1 MIPARLHTG
10 DICVAVN
17 KNPAVASFRN
27 VTRPTQPLW
36 PVTDGDMHWSLIS
49 AMNLNYLS
57 LLDRETLIQI
67 LRTFDL
73 PGAHH
78 PQRARL
84 SRQKLDAIEKLETKP
99 VDRLFKGVPVRG
111 LATTLWIHPD
121 PFICEGEIYLLGTV
135 LSHFFALYA
144 SINSYHCLKII
155 NTESQE
161 SWEWQE
167 KMGQHALI

>member
-1 MIPARLHTG
+1 
-10 DICVAVN
+10 
-17 KNPAVASFRN
+17 
-27 VTRPTQPLW
+27 
-36 PVTDGDMHWSLIS
+36 
-49 AMNLNYLS
+49 
-57 LLDRETLIQI
+57 QI

-111 LATTLWIHPD
+111 LATTLWIRPD

>member
-1 MIPARLHTG
+1 TRLHTG

-17 KNPAVASFRN
+17 KNPAVASFQN
-27 VTRPTQPLW
+27 VTRPTQPLY

-73 PGAHH
+73 PGVHH

-99 VDRLFKGVPVRG
+99 VDRLFKGVSVRG
-111 LATTLWIHPD
+111 LATTLWIRPD
-121 PFICEGEIYLLGTV
+121 PFACEGEIYLLGTV

-155 NTESQE
+155 NTESRE

>member
-1 MIPARLHTG
+1 MCERFAFINNGHFTDQNLGVFWYREACQFSNFIGWLTNDSRVQRTVFQDNVL
-10 DICVAVN
+10 N
-17 KNPAVASFRN
+17 SF
-27 VTRPTQPLW
+27 Q
-36 PVTDGDMHWSLIS
+36 
-49 AMNLNYLS
+49 
-57 LLDRETLIQI
+57 LL
-67 LRTFDL
+67 
-73 PGAHH
+73 
-78 PQRARL
+78 
-84 SRQKLDAIEKLETKP
+84 P

-111 LATTLWIHPD
+111 LATTLWIRPD

-161 SWEWQE
+161 AWEWQE

>member
-1 MIPARLHTG
+1 
-10 DICVAVN
+10 
-17 KNPAVASFRN
+17 
-27 VTRPTQPLW
+27 
-36 PVTDGDMHWSLIS
+36 MHWSLIS

-57 LLDRETLIQI
+57 PAGQGDTDSDPADLRPARCSPSAAGQTVTPETGCH
-67 LRTFDL
+67 RKT
-73 PGAHH
+73 
-78 PQRARL
+78 
-84 SRQKLDAIEKLETKP
+84 ETKP

-111 LATTLWIHPD
+111 LATTLWIRPD
-121 PFICEGEIYLLGTV
+121 PFICEGEIYLLV
-135 LSHFFALYA
+135 PCSHFFALYA